1 MKNLKLITFLFLTS
15 NLAVSQEFDSHW
27 GLTLIGARGVS
38 SKVSPTN
45 YGGVEDSY
53 KLIKP
58 TTLTG
63 FFIGENDDWGAYANF
78 RGLFFPYYMASLS
91 PNKHDF
97 VKFPAQRNTTNSNRI
112 ATDYNIFTHDLF
124 GYFWGNKLKWG
135 LGYSFQWNAEG
146 FYLNDSYNG
155 NTQDSYPNSEI
166 KYGGNGLGSGV
177 YRTRYRFYGGI
188 GLGLKTS
195 FDDGRVQLAL
205 NTTVGPYTG
214 GGMTVAELV
223 ASYAFTEKIGIN
235 LTCARRRKNF
245 KEFENLQNVIVKT
258 NELNVGIWYRF
269 KRM

>member
-1 MKNLKLITFLFLTS
+1 MKNLKLISFLFFTS
-15 NLAVSQEFDSHW
+15 NLAFSQEFVEHL

-58 TTLTG
+58 TTLT
-63 FFIGENDDWGAYANF
+63 FFVIGENDERGAYANF
-78 RGLFFPYYMASLS
+78 RGIFFPYYIGSLS
-91 PNKHDF
+91 PNKYDF

-112 ATDYNIFTHDLF
+112 ATDYNIITHDLF
-124 GYFWGNKLKWG
+124 GYFWGNRLKWG

-146 FYLNDSYNG
+146 FYLNDNPDGKTS
-155 NTQDSYPNSEI
+155 DLYPNSEI
-166 KYGGNGLGSGV
+166 KYGGLGLGSGV

-205 NTTVGPYTG
+205 NTTLGPYTG
-214 GGMTVAELV
+214 GGMMVAEFIS
-223 ASYAFTEKIGIN
+223 SYAFTERIGIN

-245 KEFENLQNVIVKT
+245 DEYENLQKVIVKT
-258 NELNVGIWYRF
+258 NEFNVGIWYRF